1 MKNLLLFIF
10 IALTSFVV
18 MSDSYEDEVRKRLGL
33 LKNIPVVSMPG
44 MADSET
50 SETEG
55 RTGQVVYDQGCAAC
69 HTAGLAGAPMLGNL
83 AQWEERTSKG
93 LELLT
98 SNAYSGYNAMPAKGM
113 CMDCSETEIERSV
126 QYMLDALTVIE

>member
-1 MKNLLLFIF
+1 
-10 IALTSFVV
+10 
-18 MSDSYEDEVRKRLGL
+18 
-33 LKNIPVVSMPG
+33 

-50 SETEG
+50 SESEG

-98 SNAYSGYNAMPAKGM
+98 NNAYSGYNAMPAKGM